1 MPCPA
6 LINTPESHS
15 QTKRTQPYLRRIV
28 FRLLLNQRFVDRRM
42 HLVVCCRSSCFPA
55 RRHCRRYTRMSGS
68 GREVFR
74 ICLDEFSIRFMCSS
88 HLSSTRCSLLYRFQP
103 FPLYFTTVSLFCY
116 LSVKRWGIVV
126 VVFICKSFYSILFHV
141 RRTLFLKV
149 VHHNG
154 SMFSC
159 VVHCLRSPQNSSVF
173 VIVAVVVGL
182 LSLYSLQR
190 DYKSLYLAVLLTRSR
205 SISAMLFYVAR
216 RIF

>member
-1 MPCPA
+1 MLVASLEHSLFA
-6 LINTPESHS
+6 LVS
-15 QTKRTQPYLRRIV
+15 
-28 FRLLLNQRFVDRRM
+28 
-42 HLVVCCRSSCFPA
+42 
-55 RRHCRRYTRMSGS
+55 
-68 GREVFR
+68 
-74 ICLDEFSIRFMCSS
+74 
-88 HLSSTRCSLLYRFQP
+88 LSTVS
-103 FPLYFTTVSLFCY
+103 LYFTTVSLFCY

-205 SISAMLFYVAR
+205 SISAMLFYIAR